1 MSGEKTKPPDI
12 GDPVKAA
19 EEVTS
24 KNGSPSDVT
33 EAPMAKVSESAVEEE
48 SMITEDSGTDQP
60 LVPVN
65 QEQSSSS
72 SWAEQMQVEQGCTAI
87 IDVLDIVL
95 KKTEKSANFYLHHKE
110 KANLVFFKL
119 GIPRNNVVGIDQ
131 EDFRTIRVH
140 LNCAAEKFKVAHSI
154 QVRDGLVTLPMRMFK
169 RLTKVKIDRV
179 GVGTDPDEVKS
190 MLSHFGH
197 PEGTPSECTY
207 YQDADLAKLS
217 IEEKMMR
224 GVRNGN
230 MEATMYITKHIPSYA
245 LLPSGRK
252 VRVRYSAQPV
262 TCARCHQGIRGCK
275 GGANAAKCEKA
286 GGKAVPLSEFWEIIT
301 AREESSTGVTS
312 LEETVIPGNVLLVE
326 GMSKDAGK
334 EWVNLYLGSCIQ
346 SHIELDNIVRSEDKL
361 TWRVYGLSPADI
373 RKALEAV
380 SGTQFKGRTVYLTPV
395 VTDNDKPP
403 SEPNSPPDNPEGDAS
418 NANDQSSG
426 QPPAQPPLP
435 PGTPGAGP
443 GGTPP
448 QPPEPGADGED
459 GFQISSA
466 EKKKRK
472 AEKKA
477 KEKKEKEEED
487 ARAKSLN
494 ILKDVKPKQSHVS
507 TRRQRRDDKEKGD
520 KDKDKKRDHDAV
532 EKSPSDQR
540 QAAKRATTSNTK

>member
-1 MSGEKTKPPDI
+1 MSGEKTDPPDI
-12 GDPVKAA
+12 GETVKAA

-24 KNGSPSDVT
+24 NNGSPVNDT
-33 EAPMAKVSESAVEEE
+33 EAQMAEVSESEVEN
-48 SMITEDSGTDQP
+48 MITEDSGTDSRAV
-60 LVPVN
+60 VPSKALDPVAAT
-65 QEQSSSS
+65 
-72 SWAEQMQVEQGCTAI
+72 SWAQQVQRETTGCTAI

-95 KKTEKSANFYLHHKE
+95 KKTEKSASFYLHHKE

-119 GIPRNNVVGIDQ
+119 GIPRDKVVGIDQ

-140 LNCAAEKFKVAHSI
+140 LNCAADQYKVAHSI

-197 PEGTPSECTY
+197 TEGTPTECTY
-207 YQDADLAKLS
+207 YQDADLSKLTM
-217 IEEKMMR
+217 EEKMMR

-286 GGKAVPLSEFWEIIT
+286 GGKAVPLSDFWEIIT
-301 AREESSTGVTS
+301 AREEISTGVTT

-326 GMSKDAGK
+326 GFSKEAGK
-334 EWVNLYLGSCIQ
+334 EWVGLFLGQCIQ
-346 SHIELDNIVRSEDKL
+346 TYIEPENFVRSEDKL
-361 TWRVYGLSPADI
+361 SWRVYGLSPADI

-380 SGTQFKGRTVYLTPV
+380 SGTQYKGRTVYLTPV
-395 VTDNDKPP
+395 VTDKDKPP
-403 SEPNSPPDNPEGDAS
+403 SEPETPDDSEGVTPDDS
-418 NANDQSSG
+418 NDDNGDPSGG
-426 QPPAQPPLP
+426 QPSDQPPLP
-435 PGTPGAGP
+435 PGTPGAGEKGTSPPPPPP
-443 GGTPP
+443 GSGGEETF
-448 QPPEPGADGED
+448 EP
-459 GFQISSA
+459 SSQ
-466 EKKKRK
+466 EKKKRRQ
-472 AEKKA
+472 EKRRQ
-477 KEKKEKEEED
+477 EKKEREEEAER
-487 ARAKSLN
+487 ARNLDL
-494 ILKDVKPKQSHVS
+494 LKNVKPRTNHVS
-507 TRRQRRDDKEKGD
+507 TRSKKKEKD
-520 KDKDKKRDHDAV
+520 DKKRGLDDV

-540 QAAKRATTSNTK
+540 QAAKRVTNSQTKH